1 MKENSKSGK
10 EPTRIGD
17 SIYVKHYMQP
27 AFLICAAVLAIS
39 GGGMSLAIKSFGIY
53 LKKEPLPLKK
63 SLDLLDE
70 KGLPPYNVVS
80 KDKIENEEIVKG
92 LGTEDYI
99 QWVLED
105 LNAPADSAV
114 RYCLLF
120 ITYYE
125 LPDKVPHVPEECYMG
140 SGFQRLASDSVTFR
154 LGTQKIPARYLVF
167 ASTDSEYWQNSPR
180 FSVLYF
186 FKVNKD
192 YVNSREDARL
202 VLNKNIRGKH
212 SYFCKVEWKF
222 FNTRFGAE
230 GRLGS
235 VKVHPGKEEAVTASQ
250 KLLSVILPILE
261 KEYWPVWEN
270 ARAVS
275 GE

>member
-1 MKENSKSGK
+1 MDEKNSKSGK
-10 EPTRIGD
+10 ERTGIVN
-17 SIYVKHYMQP
+17 SAYIKHYMQP
-27 AFLICAAVLAIS
+27 AFLICAAILAVA
-39 GGGMSLAIKSFGIY
+39 GGGKSVAIKSFGIY

-63 SLDLLDE
+63 PLDLLDE
-70 KGLPPYNVVS
+70 KGLAHYKVVS
-80 KDKIENEEIVKG
+80 KDKIESEEIIKS
-92 LGTEDYI
+92 LGTKDYI

-105 LNAPADSAV
+105 LDAPANSDV
-114 RYCLLF
+114 RCCSLF
-120 ITYYE
+120 ITYYG

-140 SGFQRLASDSVTFR
+140 SGFQRLASDSVTLG

-167 ASTDSEYWQNSPR
+167 TSTGSDQWQKSTK

-192 YVNSREDARL
+192 YVDSREDARL

-222 FNTRFGAE
+222 FNPGLGAKGQ
-230 GRLGS
+230 GRGAY
-235 VKVHPGKEEAVTASQ
+235 PTKEEAVMASQ

-261 KEYWPVWEN
+261 KEHW
-270 ARAVS
+270 S
-275 GE
+275 I

>member
-10 EPTRIGD
+10 EQTRIAD
-17 SIYVKHYMQP
+17 SAYIKHYMQP
-27 AFLICAAVLAIS
+27 AFLICVAILAMA
-39 GGGMSLAIKSFGIY
+39 GAGMSVAIKSFGIY
-53 LKKEPLPLKK
+53 LKKDPLPLKK
-63 SLDLLDE
+63 SLDFLDE
-70 KGLPPYNVVS
+70 KGLAPYKVVS
-80 KDKIENEEIVKG
+80 KDKIESKDIVDS

-105 LNAPADSAV
+105 LDAPANSAA
-114 RYCLLF
+114 RYCSLF

-140 SGFQRLASDSVTFR
+140 SGFQRLASDSVTFG
-154 LGTQKIPARYLVF
+154 LGTQKIPARYIVF
-167 ASTDSEYWQNSPR
+167 ASTDSVPWQKSTKFP
-180 FSVLYF
+180 VLYF

-222 FNTRFGAE
+222 FNTKFGA
-230 GRLGS
+230 GGS
-235 VKVHPGKEEAVTASQ
+235 VYPDKEETVTASQ

-261 KEYWPVWEN
+261 KEHWPIWKN
-270 ARAVS
+270 GRAVS